1 MKQIVV
7 IHATLVIGFMCST
20 VRGDDVTL
28 ESVPPVVI
36 GTTPQAGDSKVD
48 PTTAEVTVTFSKEMQ
63 SDSWS
68 WGTASKETF
77 PTLNGKPRYIA
88 NRRTCV
94 LPVKLEPGKTYALWV
109 NSDKLG
115 NFKDTEGRS
124 ALPYLLVFKT
134 RK

>member
-1 MKQIVV
+1 MKRLTV
-7 IHATLVIGFMCST
+7 ILAALVIGFMSAA
-20 VRGDDVTL
+20 VRGEDVTL

-36 GTTPQAGDSKVD
+36 RTTPQAGDSKVD
-48 PTTAEVTVTFSKEMQ
+48 PTTAEVAVTFSKEMQ
-63 SDSWS
+63 ADNWS
-68 WGTASKETF
+68 WGTVSKETF

-115 NFKDTEGRS
+115 NFKDTEGRP